1 MTTVKCFLAAFLFA
15 VSLVIGSVQPAEAGQ
30 MEQKYVT
37 KTLNLMDGDWY
48 DVDGNCV
55 LQIHDGYKTQPSR
68 SGAEA
73 VSVYL

>member
-1 MTTVKCFLAAFLFA
+1 
-15 VSLVIGSVQPAEAGQ
+15 